1 MSDMDW
7 STIMILMYV
16 VMYERKYHLE
26 ILSNLPDKP
35 MEGQLPYQQISALL
49 VLADFTAWTES
60 RAVHQL

>member
-1 MSDMDW
+1 
-7 STIMILMYV
+7 MILMYV

-26 ILSNLPDKP
+26 IFSNLPDKP

-60 RAVHQL
+60 RDVHQL